1 MLRCGRNRRI
11 AVQSI
16 GKKKQ
21 IKKAKLSLIVAA
33 VFLLTACADAQA
45 AGSPA
50 PTSAPA
56 FVDGYQIHPEE
67 NTFLLQIPIR
77 PNPQRDTELILSID
91 GSLDERQYFLLAQ
104 NLRILDAKTGEE
116 RQNFPLSYYNGPFWL
131 TVLSP
136 SMEVS
141 NELVIED
148 LNFDGYTDFRILV
161 DIGTAGT
168 DVYQYWTWNE
178 RAEQFDKNMELE
190 ELKLYN
196 PKFDSESQTIVSYY
210 ADSATDS
217 EERMYQYID
226 GMPKLV
232 KWVKCS
238 FDFDVEKLQV
248 ITTELQDGGLFVKE
262 EYLDE

>member
-1 MLRCGRNRRI
+1 MKRT
-11 AVQSI
+11 
-16 GKKKQ
+16 
-21 IKKAKLSLIVAA
+21 KLVSLIL
-33 VFLLTACADAQA
+33 LLTLLLSSCASAQEDNHT
-45 AGSPA
+45 SPT
-50 PTSAPA
+50 PAPA

-77 PNPQRDTELILSID
+77 PDPQRDTELILSID
-91 GSLDERQYFLLAQ
+91 GSLDERQYILLAQ
-104 NLRILDAKTGEE
+104 RLRILDAKTGEE

-141 NELVIED
+141 SELVIED
-148 LNFDGYTDFRILV
+148 LNFDGYKDFRILV

-168 DVYQYWTWNE
+168 DVYQYWTWNG

-196 PKFDSESQTIVSYY
+196 PKFNSENQTIVSYY

-217 EERMYQYID
+217 EERMYRYID
-226 GMPKLV
+226 GTPKMV

-238 FDFDVEKLQV
+238 FDSYIEKLHV
-248 ITTELQDGGLFVKE
+248 ITAELQDGGLFVKE
-262 EYLDE
+262 EYVEE